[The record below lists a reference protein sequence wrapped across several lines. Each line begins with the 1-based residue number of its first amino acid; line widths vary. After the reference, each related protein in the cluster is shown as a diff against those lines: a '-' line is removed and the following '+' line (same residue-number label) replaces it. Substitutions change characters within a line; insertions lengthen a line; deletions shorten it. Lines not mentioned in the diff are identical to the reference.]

1 MEAMASSP
9 RPQADRLRILVV
21 EDDPESL
28 QMMGA
33 LLSVWGHETTL
44 VPAGPPALEAIAQEM
59 PDVVLLDLGLPGMD
73 GYQVAREIRRAP
85 NGGDKVFISAVTAY
99 RGEDHERRAREAGF
113 DRYLTKP
120 VDIDV
125 LRQTLAQAPR
135 RG

>member
-1 MEAMASSP
+1 MEALASPP
-9 RPQADRLRILVV
+9 RPQTDRLRILVV

-33 LLSVWGHETTL
+33 LLAVWGHETTL
-44 VPAGPPALEAIAQEM
+44 VPAGPPALEAAAREM
-59 PDVVLLDLGLPGMD
+59 PDVILLDLGLPGMD
-73 GYQVAREIRRAP
+73 GFQVAREIRRMP
-85 NGGDKVFISAVTAY
+85 HGGDTVFISAVTAY
-99 RGEDHERRAREAGF
+99 RGEEHERHAKEAGF

-120 VDIDV
+120 VDIDI